1 MHSPTN
7 PNIRDLIQLD
17 FYSRERTVALQAPGF
32 MAGTAKAAVKPATV
46 AGVVQDLTQSAVRR
60 FPGQTVLGV
69 RIDDVPPH
77 ELVVEMARSMA
88 ARDRLLVMHVNA
100 WLLTLAKDRPWL
112 RRQMSDAD
120 IVYADGIGAQLAQ
133 RLLTGVMSHRSS
145 APEWIDQLGQLMA
158 AQGSSVFWL
167 GSRESIIQRAAQ
179 NHAAATGVRLAG
191 WHHGYFDKTPGS
203 AESRAVVDA
212 INASR
217 ADFLIVNMGMPIQ
230 EKWLNDHWFEL
241 NVSVALT
248 AGAMADRVA
257 GLVTRPPAWVTS
269 CGLEWLTRLIAEPRR
284 LGRRYLIGLPTLA
297 LQISQEALSRRDP
310 LTKMVTTG
318 PTSTLKNRNT
328 P

>member
-1 MHSPTN
+1 M
-7 PNIRDLIQLD
+7 
-17 FYSRERTVALQAPGF
+17 
-32 MAGTAKAAVKPATV
+32 
-46 AGVVQDLTQSAVRR
+46 
-60 FPGQTVLGV
+60 LGV
-69 RIDDVPPH
+69 RIDNVPPD
-77 ELVVEMARSMA
+77 ELVTEMARSMA
-88 ARDRLLVMHVNA
+88 MRDRLLVMHVNA

-112 RRQMSDAD
+112 QRQVLNAD

-133 RLLTGVMSHRSS
+133 RFLTGMLPHRSS

-167 GSRESIIQRAAQ
+167 GSRESIIRRAAQ

-203 AESRAVVDA
+203 AENQAVIDA
-212 INASR
+212 INASK

-230 EKWLNDHWFEL
+230 EKWLNDHWDQL
-241 NVSVALT
+241 NVTVALT

-257 GLVTRPPAWVTS
+257 GLVKRPPAWVTS
-269 CGLEWLTRLIAEPRR
+269 CGLEWLARLVAEPRR

-297 LQISQEALSRRDP
+297 LQILQEALSRRRDRARTASTGTT
-310 LTKMVTTG
+310 TK
-318 PTSTLKNRNT
+318 LKNRDT